1 MIATLT
7 TPTHPEARPPRM
19 ESLARLPVFFALEGR
34 RAVIAGGTQGA
45 AWKAELLSAAGAEV
59 TVYAAKLSD
68 EMIGLAIDPSRGSV
82 TIHHREWATRDIAG
96 MAMAVGAFDNDGDAR
111 RFSDAAHAAGV
122 PVNVIDNPKFCDFA
136 FGAIVN
142 RSPLVIGISTDGA
155 APVFSQAIRGKLETL
170 IPRGFARWADAARRW
185 RSDLKAAGLS
195 FGARRRFWQLFT
207 ERAVKHPDAEPQLSD
222 YELTLQQTRAE
233 GERVERGTITLVGGG
248 PGDPELLTLRAMRA
262 LQSADVILFDER
274 VSIEILDFARREAKK
289 LLVGKVSDGSTCDRD
304 ETDDLMVGLAKSGRR
319 VVRLSGGDPTSV
331 GRTEQTIAACR
342 KAGIVIEVVPGVTE
356 AGRIEVPSDKD
367 KEPNSRVA

>member
-1 MIATLT
+1 
-7 TPTHPEARPPRM
+7 M
-19 ESLARLPVFFALEGR
+19 ERLARLPVFFALEGR
-34 RAVIAGGTQGA
+34 PAIVAGGTPGA

-59 TVYAAKLSD
+59 TVCATNLCD
-68 EMIGLAIDPSRGSV
+68 GMIGLATDPPRGSI
-82 TIHHREWATRDIAG
+82 TIHHREWAPQDLVG
-96 MAMAVGAFDNDGDAR
+96 MAMAVGAFDNDDEAR
-111 RFSDAAHAAGV
+111 CFSEAAHTAGS

-185 RSDLKAAGLS
+185 RSDLKAAGLTFS
-195 FGARRRFWQLFT
+195 ARRRFWQLFT
-207 ERAVKHPDAEPQLSD
+207 ERAVRHPDAEPQLFD

-233 GERVERGTITLVGGG
+233 GERVESGTVTLVGAG

-262 LQSADVILFDER
+262 LQSADVILFDEH

-289 LLVGKVSDGSTCDRD
+289 LLVGKASDGAAGDHD
-304 ETDDLMVGLAKSGRR
+304 ETNGLMVGLAQSGRR
-319 VVRLSGGDPTSV
+319 VVRLSGGDPTSL
-331 GRTEQTIAACR
+331 GRIESTIAACR
-342 KAGIVIEVVPGVTE
+342 RAGIAVEVVPGVTE
-356 AGRIEVPSDKD
+356 ACRIEWPSGQGA
-367 KEPNSRVA
+367 ETRVA